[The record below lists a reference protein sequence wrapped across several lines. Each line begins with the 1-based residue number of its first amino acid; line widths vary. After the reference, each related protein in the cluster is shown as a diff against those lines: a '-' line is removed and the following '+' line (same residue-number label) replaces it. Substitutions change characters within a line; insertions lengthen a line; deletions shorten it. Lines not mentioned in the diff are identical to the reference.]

1 MILQAT
7 AYVSPASPSTF
18 KLGNN
23 LRYQFSSFLLLS
35 IELRYGVFQSCFYLV
50 LSRSLQVRSRLY
62 PAFLPA
68 DKTTVGLLCLCSILT
83 NPVAASSVFTDK
95 DGSFTFALNIPQNSN
110 DLYFQLK
117 SPSDATWIAVGTGS
131 EMQDSQMFMAY
142 NSADGNSK

>member
-1 MILQAT
+1 
-7 AYVSPASPSTF
+7 
-18 KLGNN
+18 
-23 LRYQFSSFLLLS
+23 
-35 IELRYGVFQSCFYLV
+35 
-50 LSRSLQVRSRLY
+50 
-62 PAFLPA
+62 
-68 DKTTVGLLCLCSILT
+68 LT